1 MACRLSPDDTALL
14 LIDGGLAI
22 RFRHAYERRNN
33 CKGHGMIFAR
43 KVWHFLVAIKDGLV
57 LLFMLLFFFAL
68 YAVLTTRPSA
78 GTLVDG
84 ALLLRIHGTVVEEP
98 AARDPLED
106 LFAGGDQPRE
116 YKARDIIRSIELA
129 ATDPRIKA
137 VVLDL
142 SKFGGGGL
150 VTMQE
155 IGEAMDRV
163 RAAKKPVL
171 AYSMAYTDDG
181 MLLAAHASEV
191 WLHPLGGAFIMGP
204 GGNRLYFG
212 DLLKRFK
219 VNVHVYRVGTY
230 KDFVEPYLYNQ
241 ASEPS
246 RDARR
251 ALLGAIFE
259 QWKDDV
265 AKARPK
271 ANLELVTT
279 DPVRWLA
286 AAQGDA
292 AKAALSAG
300 LVDKL
305 GDEVAFGERVKA
317 VAGADKL
324 DDTPGAYARNHYKTL
339 LAAHPEEESG
349 EAVAVVTVAGNIV
362 DGKAGPG
369 AAGGERIA
377 RLIDE
382 ATADKAKALVL
393 RVDSPGG
400 SVYASEQIRLALE
413 RFKAKGGPVV
423 VSMANVAASGGY
435 WISTP
440 ASRIFAQPSTIT
452 GSIGIFALLPSFEQ
466 TLADYGVKSDGVRT
480 TPLSG
485 QPDLLGGFSPEME
498 QMLQNNI
505 EHNYGRFLG
514 LVAKSRGKTP
524 QQIDAVAQ
532 GRVWDGGTARQN
544 GLVDQFGGLDEAV
557 AFAAKSAKLEKWYPQ
572 YYGSDADPYA
582 SLLERMMGDEE
593 DSSEPGATDLAGVMA
608 VQQNARIGSALAEIR
623 WLGQVRGAQAYCLD
637 CTVPLKGVAAP
648 AGSNW
653 LARLATAVGL
663 R

>member
-1 MACRLSPDDTALL
+1 MV
-14 LIDGGLAI
+14 
-22 RFRHAYERRNN
+22 
-33 CKGHGMIFAR
+33 FAR

-78 GTLVDG
+78 GTMVDG
-84 ALLLRIHGTVVEEP
+84 ALLLRLHGTVVEEP
-98 AARDPLED
+98 AVRDPLED
-106 LFAGGDQPRE
+106 LFAGADQPRE
-116 YKARDIIRSIELA
+116 YKARDIVRAIELA
-129 ATDPRIKA
+129 ATDDRIKA
-137 VVLDL
+137 VALDL
-142 SKFGGGGL
+142 SQFGGGGL
-150 VTMQE
+150 VNLQE
-155 IGEAMDRV
+155 IGEALDTV

-171 AYSMAYTDDG
+171 AYGMAYSDDG

-191 WLHPLGGAFIMGP
+191 WLHPLGGTFVMGP
-204 GGNRLYFG
+204 GGNHLYFG
-212 DLLKRFK
+212 DLLKRYK

-246 RDARR
+246 KEARR
-251 ALLGAIFE
+251 ALLSAVFE
-259 QWKDDV
+259 EWKRDV

-271 ANLELVTT
+271 ANLQLVTS
-279 DPVRWLA
+279 DPAGWLA

-317 VAGADKL
+317 LAGEDKL
-324 DDTPGAYARNHYKTL
+324 DDAPGAFARNHYETL
-339 LAAHPEEESG
+339 LAAHPEEEAG
-349 EAVAVVTVAGNIV
+349 DAVAVVTVAGNIV

-369 AAGGERIA
+369 TAGGERIA

-382 ATADKAKALVL
+382 ANTDGAKALVL

-413 RFKAKGGPVV
+413 RFKAKGRPVV
-423 VSMANVAASGGY
+423 VSMGNVAASGGY
-435 WISTP
+435 WVSTP
-440 ASRIFAQPSTIT
+440 ASRIFAEPGTIT

-466 TLADYGVKSDGVRT
+466 TLADFGVKSDGVGT

-485 QPDLLGGFSPEME
+485 QPDILGGFTPEVERMI
-498 QMLQNNI
+498 QSNV

-544 GLVDQFGGLDEAV
+544 GLVDQFGGLDDAIG
-557 AFAAKSAKLEKWYPQ
+557 FAAKSAKLEQWHPQ
-572 YYGSDADPYA
+572 FYGTEADPYA
-582 SLLERMMGDEE
+582 SLLERLMGEDE

-608 VQQNARIGSALAEIR
+608 VQQRARLAGAMAELQ

-637 CTVPLKGVAAP
+637 CAVPARGVTAP
-648 AGSNW
+648 TGSGW
-653 LARLATAVGL
+653 LAKAASVLGL